1 MFIKIIVKALPIH
14 GISYMYIKQRKKRP
28 KPNLNQM
35 IAIAFFLIIMVG
47 TLALMLPIATK
58 APGSIGLT
66 TSLFTS
72 TSAVCVTG
80 LSVVDVWST
89 YSFFGQF
96 IILVLVE
103 TGGLGFMSVISI
115 IVHITRQHT
124 TIESLSLMS
133 ESLGSEAVIKDITRI
148 QKRLLI
154 GSAFFELIGAIIL
167 CINFIPSLGI
177 KNAIW
182 FGIFHSVSAFCNAG
196 FDLFGIISPGSG
208 LTAFQNNPIVLITVA
223 VLITVGGIGFI
234 VWDDIV
240 SSKRIREWSIY
251 TKLVLL
257 TTLSLIIVGTVL
269 FYILENR
276 NADTIGSMP
285 VNLKIVNSFFQS
297 VTPRTAGFAAVDQSS
312 LSGASVSLTSMLM
325 IIGGSTGSTAG
336 GIKTITALIVLKA
349 AFSSALGQKSTIIFK
364 RTITQDQIKN
374 SYTVL
379 NLFLF
384 LSVIGS
390 FVIYLS
396 SRVSYSDSLFESISA
411 LATVGLSMGITGSL
425 SLLSRFVVIIF
436 MYIGRVGL
444 LTLAMGFLKTKDTG
458 SIKYPSV
465 RLLIG

>member
-1 MFIKIIVKALPIH
+1 MSFNIKKFSL
-14 GISYMYIKQRKKRP
+14 KT
-28 KPNLNQM
+28 NLNQK
-35 IAIAFFLIIMVG
+35 IAIAFFLIIILG
-47 TLALMLPIATK
+47 TIALMLPISTK
-58 APGSIGLT
+58 APGSIGLI

-96 IILVLVE
+96 VILLLME

-115 IVHITRQHT
+115 LVHFTRQQT

-154 GSAFFELIGAIIL
+154 GATFFELLGAVIL
-167 CINFIPSLGI
+167 CVNFAPTLGL

-196 FDLFGIISPGSG
+196 FDLFGIIAPGSG
-208 LTAFQNNPIVLITVA
+208 LTTVQGNPVVLITVA
-223 VLITVGGIGFI
+223 ILITVGGIGFI

-240 SSKRIREWSIY
+240 SSKNIRKWSIY
-251 TKLVLL
+251 TKLVLI
-257 TTLSLIIVGTVL
+257 TTFSLIVFGTIMFYVL
-269 FYILENR
+269 ESN
-276 NADTIGSMP
+276 NAETFGNMSISQ
-285 VNLKIVNSFFQS
+285 KIVHSFFQS
-297 VTPRTAGFAAVDQSS
+297 VTPRTAGFAAVDQST
-312 LSGASVSLTSMLM
+312 LSGASIALTSILM

-336 GIKTITALIVLKA
+336 GIKTVTALIVLKA
-349 AFSSALGQKSTIIFK
+349 AFSSAMGKKSTTIFK
-364 RTITQDQIKN
+364 RTITQEQIKN
-374 SYTVL
+374 SYTIL

-384 LSVIGS
+384 LSIIGS

-396 SRVSYSDSLFESISA
+396 SGISFTDSLFESISA
-411 LATVGLSMGITGSL
+411 LATVGLSLGVTSSL
-425 SLLSRFVVIIF
+425 SLLSRLIIIVF

-444 LTLAMGFLKTKDTG
+444 LTLTMGFLKTKETG

-465 RLLIG
+465 NLLIG